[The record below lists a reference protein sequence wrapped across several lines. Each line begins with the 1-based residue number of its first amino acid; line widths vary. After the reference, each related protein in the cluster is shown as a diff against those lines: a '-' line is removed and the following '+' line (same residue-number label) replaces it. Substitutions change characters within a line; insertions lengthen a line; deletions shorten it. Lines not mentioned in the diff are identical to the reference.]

1 MYNGF
6 KHKSI
11 KVELMQDNNNLFQ
24 QNPGGQTAD
33 TGGLPMP
40 PNNDLPTVV
49 PPTPVASSTQKPRRT
64 IDGVSLDYGYS
75 EPLPAPTPTE
85 IPQQSVET
93 PVFEN
98 NNNEF
103 ITPAQQIMPS
113 APVEQPVQ
121 QIMPTPVP
129 LEVPQVQLTPTIEP
143 IPTADTID
151 LSNPEPGLESEIPFE
166 GDPSIAPSPFSQP
179 TDDATNYIEQL
190 ATETETTPIDYGPVP
205 SLDDNY
211 DPNDIVIN
219 NPAPKTKKY
228 NWLTTIMIAVAILG
242 IGSSVFLFIQYR
254 SVSGELQ
261 NAQYQMEQ
269 YQLDAES
276 GQKASQ
282 QLESLQ
288 NTVREQ
294 SEKINDLKKEND
306 ELKNVSDDLKK
317 AKEELNSI
325 TKKFNDQNEKMGKC
339 LTNSDCAKFFK

>member
-1 MYNGF
+1 
-6 KHKSI
+6 
-11 KVELMQDNNNLFQ
+11 MQDNNLFQ
-24 QNPGGQTAD
+24 QNSDGQTTD
-33 TGGLPMP
+33 TGGFPMP
-40 PNNDLPTVV
+40 PNDPAAVAPTAQ
-49 PPTPVASSTQKPRRT
+49 PSEQAPKPRRT
-64 IDGVSLDYGYS
+64 IDGVSLDYGDN
-75 EPLPAPTPTE
+75 EPLPAPAPVDV
-85 IPQQSVET
+85 PLQPVET

-113 APVEQPVQ
+113 APIEQPVQ
-121 QIMPTPVP
+121 QMMPGPAP
-129 LEVPQVQLTPTIEP
+129 LEMPQVQLTPTIGP
-143 IPTADTID
+143 IPTADNID
-151 LSNPEPGLESEIPFE
+151 LSSPELNLNSEIPFE
-166 GDPSIAPSPFSQP
+166 GDPSIAPSPFSQS
-179 TDDATNYIEQL
+179 TDNATDYIEQL
-190 ATETETTPIDYGPVP
+190 ATDTETAPIDYGPVP

-219 NPAPKTKKY
+219 NPAPKTKKF
-228 NWLTTIMIAVAILG
+228 NWLTTIMVAVAILG
-242 IGSSVFLFIQYR
+242 IGASVFLFIQYR

-325 TKKFNDQNEKMGKC
+325 TKKYNDLNEKMGKC